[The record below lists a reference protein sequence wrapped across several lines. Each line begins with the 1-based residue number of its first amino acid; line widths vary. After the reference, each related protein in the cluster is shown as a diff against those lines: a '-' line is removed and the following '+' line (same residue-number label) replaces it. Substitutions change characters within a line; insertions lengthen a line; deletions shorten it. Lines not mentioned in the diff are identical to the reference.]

1 MEIGNTKIACGPL
14 CFALQYRD
22 LDGGAPHRQGA
33 GGAGG
38 ADADQGVCIQVV
50 GTVEGK
56 ETELLRFD
64 CFDNHPHYHYG
75 PENKNIRIML
85 DPTVTGN
92 PIGWTI
98 AQLRSKLPTMLA
110 CAGYEALALQIDPYL
125 LTQTLVEVE
134 AKARD
139 MALHQRNTVRH
150 NRGTE
155 VIEAGNIRFGLE
167 MRTVGPDG
175 GIAIH
180 VLGDIAGQEVE
191 LLAFD
196 CFRTYPHYHYGPMN
210 KNERIFWDTTLVPNA
225 FQWTMDQF
233 KAGKLPAMLRRAGYP
248 TVAEALD
255 TSLMASKLPEVEA
268 KAQAMLL
275 AVA

>member
-38 ADADQGVCIQVV
+38 ADADQGVCMQVV

-268 KAQAMLL
+268 KSQAMLL

>member
-110 CAGYEALALQIDPYL
+110 RAGYEALALQIDPYL

-167 MRTVGPDG
+167 MRIVGPDG

-210 KNERIFWDTTLVPNA
+210 KNERIFWDTTLIPNT
-225 FQWTMDQF
+225 FEWTLEQF
-233 KAGKLPAMLRRAGYP
+233 KAGKLPAMLQRAGYP
-248 TVAEALD
+248 TVAAALD
-255 TSLMASKLPEVEA
+255 TSLIAARLPEIEA
-268 KAQAMLL
+268 RAQEMLQ

>member
-1 MEIGNTKIACGPL
+1 MEIGKTRIACGPI
-14 CFALQYRD
+14 CFAMQYRN

-38 ADADQGVCIQVV
+38 GNADQGVCIQVV
-50 GTVEGK
+50 GNVEGK

-75 PENKNIRIML
+75 PENKNVRIML
-85 DPTVTGN
+85 DPTVAGN
-92 PIGWTI
+92 TIGWTRG
-98 AQLRSKLPTMLA
+98 QLRSKLPAMLA
-110 CAGYEALALQIDPYL
+110 RAGYEGVAIQLDPYL
-125 LTQTLVEVE
+125 LTQTLTEVE
-134 AKARD
+134 AQARE
-139 MALHQRNTVRH
+139 MALHKRSTVRH

-155 VIEAGNIRFGLE
+155 IIEAGNIRFGLE

-210 KNERIFWDTTLVPNA
+210 KNERIFWDTTLIPDA
-225 FQWTMDQF
+225 FQWTLQQF
-233 KAGKLPAMLRRAGYP
+233 KSGKLPTMLQRAGYP
-248 TVAEALD
+248 TVAAALD
-255 TSLMASKLPEVEA
+255 ENLIACKLPEMEA
-268 KAQAMLL
+268 KAHEMLQA
-275 AVA
+275 VG

>member
-1 MEIGNTKIACGPL
+1 MQIGTTKIACGPL

-22 LDGGAPHRQGA
+22 LDGGAPHRQGT

-38 ADADQGVCIQVV
+38 GDADQGVCIQVV
-50 GTVEGK
+50 GSVEGK

-75 PENKNIRIML
+75 PENKNVRIML
-85 DPTVTGN
+85 DPTVAGN
-92 PIGWTI
+92 SIGWTI
-98 AQLRSKLPTMLA
+98 AQLRSKLPAMLA
-110 CAGYEALALQIDPYL
+110 RAGYEALALQIDPYL
-125 LTQTLVEVE
+125 LTQTLTEVE
-134 AKARD
+134 AKARE
-139 MALHQRNTVRH
+139 MALQRRNTVRH

-155 VIEAGNIRFGLE
+155 IIEAGNIRFGLE

-180 VLGDIAGQEVE
+180 VLGDIAAQEVE

-233 KAGKLPAMLRRAGYP
+233 KAGKLPAMLQRAGYP
-248 TVAEALD
+248 TVAETLD
-255 TSLMASKLPEVEA
+255 TGLITCKLPEVEA
-268 KAQAMLL
+268 KAQEMLQ
-275 AVA
+275 AVG

>member
-1 MEIGNTKIACGPL
+1 
-14 CFALQYRD
+14 
-22 LDGGAPHRQGA
+22 
-33 GGAGG
+33 
-38 ADADQGVCIQVV
+38 VV
-50 GTVEGK
+50 GNVEGK

-64 CFDNHPHYHYG
+64 CFDNRPHYHYG
-75 PENKNIRIML
+75 PANKNVRIML
-85 DPTVTGN
+85 DPTVAGN
-92 PIGWTI
+92 PLGWTM
-98 AQLRSKLPTMLA
+98 AQLRSKLPAMLA
-110 CAGYEALALQIDPYL
+110 RAGYEALALQIDPYL
-125 LTQTLVEVE
+125 LTKTLPEVE
-134 AKARD
+134 ARARE

-155 VIEAGNIRFGLE
+155 IIEVGNIRFGLE

-233 KAGKLPAMLRRAGYP
+233 KSGKLPAMLRRAGYP

-255 TSLMASKLPEVEA
+255 TSLIASKLPEVEA
-268 KAQAMLL
+268 RAEEMLQA
-275 AVA
+275 VG